1 MQFEKKTRLG
11 NLGSVSKLIIKLA
24 VLALIVFIVIVMVD
38 KINFPKPNK
47 SIEKIIPNEKIKI
60 IK

>member
-11 NLGSVSKLIIKLA
+11 SLGSVSKLILKLG
-24 VLALIVFIVIVMVD
+24 VLLLIIFIAIVMID

-47 SIEKIIPNEKIKI
+47 SIENIIPNEKIKI
-60 IK
+60 TK

>member
-11 NLGSVSKLIIKLA
+11 SLGLVSKLILKLG
-24 VLALIVFIVIVMVD
+24 VLLLIIFVAILMID

-47 SIEKIIPNEKIKI
+47 SIENIIPNEKIKI

>member
-1 MQFEKKTRLG
+1 MQFEKKTRV
-11 NLGSVSKLIIKLA
+11 GSLSSISKLILKIIIPLL
-24 VLALIVFIVIVMVD
+24 LALFVIIMID

-47 SIEKIIPNEKIKI
+47 SIEKIVPNENIKI

>member
-11 NLGSVSKLIIKLA
+11 NLGAVSKLIIKLG
-24 VLALIVFIVIVMVD
+24 VLALIVFIAIVMID

>member
-11 NLGSVSKLIIKLA
+11 NLGSVSKLLIKLA
-24 VLALIVFIVIVMVD
+24 VLVLIVFIAIVMID

>member
-11 NLGSVSKLIIKLA
+11 SLGSVSKLILKLG
-24 VLALIVFIVIVMVD
+24 VLLLIIFVAILMID

-47 SIEKIIPNEKIKI
+47 SIENIVPNEKIKI

>member
-1 MQFEKKTRLG
+1 MQFQKKTRLG
-11 NLGSVSKLIIKLA
+11 NLGLISKFFLKILLVISFLF
-24 VLALIVFIVIVMVD
+24 IIVIFID

-47 SIEKIIPNEKIKI
+47 LIEKNIPNENFKI

>member
-11 NLGSVSKLIIKLA
+11 NLGLVSKLIIKLSI
-24 VLALIVFIVIVMVD
+24 LLLILFIVIVMID
-38 KINFPKPNK
+38 KINFPKPTK
-47 SIEKIIPNEKIKI
+47 SIENIIPNEKIKI

>member
-11 NLGSVSKLIIKLA
+11 SLGLVSKLILKLG
-24 VLALIVFIVIVMVD
+24 VLLLIIFIAIVMID

-47 SIEKIIPNEKIKI
+47 TIENIIPNEKIKI

>member
-11 NLGSVSKLIIKLA
+11 NLSSASKIILKLSVLLLII
-24 VLALIVFIVIVMVD
+24 FIAIVMID

-47 SIEKIIPNEKIKI
+47 TIENIIPNEKIKI

>member
-11 NLGSVSKLIIKLA
+11 NLGAVSKLIIKLG
-24 VLALIVFIVIVMVD
+24 VLALIVFIAIVMID

-47 SIEKIIPNEKIKI
+47 SIENIVPNEKIKI

>member
-11 NLGSVSKLIIKLA
+11 TLGSASKLILKLG
-24 VLALIVFIVIVMVD
+24 VLLLIIFVAILMID

-47 SIEKIIPNEKIKI
+47 SIENIIPNDKIKI

>member
-11 NLGSVSKLIIKLA
+11 NLGSVSKLLIKLA
-24 VLALIVFIVIVMVD
+24 VLALIVFIAIVMID

>member
-11 NLGSVSKLIIKLA
+11 NLGSVSKLLIKLA
-24 VLALIVFIVIVMVD
+24 VLALIVFIAIVMID

-47 SIEKIIPNEKIKI
+47 SIENIIPNEKIKI